1 MTTAAPSFSPSSIQG
16 IDVSHFQNTVD
27 WHQVAQAGKQF
38 AFAKATQGLTYVDP
52 QLSANWPG
60 MKAAG
65 LLRGAY
71 HFYEP
76 GDDPRQ
82 QAEFFLETV
91 QFSPGDLPPALD
103 IEISNGQSASDI
115 VQGVQVWLSTVQQAL
130 GLAPLLYT
138 DPSFWK
144 SLGTEA
150 CGTYPLWIAD
160 YGVATPLLP
169 AGWTSW
175 AFWQYSETG
184 TVSGVQGSVDLDLF
198 QGSLEDLRRL
208 VIPEGIG

>member
-1 MTTAAPSFSPSSIQG
+1 MTMAQSSFSSPSIQG

-38 AFAKATQGLTYVDP
+38 AFIKATQGLTYVDP
-52 QLSANWPG
+52 QLQTNWPG

-65 LLRGAY
+65 LVRGAY

-91 QFSPGDLPPALD
+91 KLGPGDLPPALD
-103 IEISNGQSASDI
+103 VETANGQSASDI
-115 VQGVQVWLSTVQQAL
+115 VKGLQVWLSTIQQEL
-130 GLAPLLYT
+130 GVTPLLYT
-138 DPSFWK
+138 GRTFWN

-150 CGTYPLWIAD
+150 FSGYPLWIAE
-160 YGVATPLLP
+160 YGVTIPVLP
-169 AGWTSW
+169 SGWTTWS
-175 AFWQYSETG
+175 FWQFSETG
-184 TVSGVQGSVDLDLF
+184 TVSGIQGSVDLDVF

-208 VIPEGIG
+208 AIPEGIG